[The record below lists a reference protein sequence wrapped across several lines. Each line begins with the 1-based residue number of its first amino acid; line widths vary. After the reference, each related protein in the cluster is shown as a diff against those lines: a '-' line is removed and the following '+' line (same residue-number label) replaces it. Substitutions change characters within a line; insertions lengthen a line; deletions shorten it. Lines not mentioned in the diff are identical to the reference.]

1 VRPRF
6 QADADLNHTIVLAV
20 LRQEPG
26 IDFRTAVDARLKGVP
41 DGEVLDLAARAGRI
55 LVSHDFRTMPRHFA
69 EFLQTASS
77 PGVLLVPQ
85 SLPTGAAAEELLLI
99 WSVTSPEEW
108 VNRLV
113 YLPL

>member
-6 QADADLNHTIVLAV
+6 QADADLNQTIVLAV

-26 IDFRTAVDARLKGVP
+26 IDFRTAVDAGLEGVP
-41 DGEVLDLAARAGRI
+41 DGEVLALAARAERI

-69 EFLQTASS
+69 NFLQTASS

-85 SLPTGAAAEELLLI
+85 SLSTAAAAEEILLI
-99 WSVTSPEEW
+99 WSVTSAEEW
-108 VNRLV
+108 RDRLV
-113 YLPL
+113 FLPL

>member
-6 QADADLNHTIVLAV
+6 QADADLNQTIVLAV

-26 IDFRTAVDARLKGVP
+26 IDFRTAADAGLAGVP
-41 DGEVLDLAARAGRI
+41 DGEVLALAARTGRL
-55 LVSHDFRTMPRHFA
+55 LVSHDFRTMPKHFA

-85 SLPTGAAAEELLLI
+85 SLPTAAAAEEILLI
-99 WSVTSPEEW
+99 WSVTSLEEW
-108 VNRLV
+108 AIRLV